1 MVIQCDIRYTYSAST
16 IFNSTSTIIYMSII
30 EVESLVLKLNKQ
42 LLTVE
47 LKIVEVVVVYV
58 TLQLD
63 VGIVEVLIS

>member
-1 MVIQCDIRYTYSAST
+1 
-16 IFNSTSTIIYMSII
+16 MSII